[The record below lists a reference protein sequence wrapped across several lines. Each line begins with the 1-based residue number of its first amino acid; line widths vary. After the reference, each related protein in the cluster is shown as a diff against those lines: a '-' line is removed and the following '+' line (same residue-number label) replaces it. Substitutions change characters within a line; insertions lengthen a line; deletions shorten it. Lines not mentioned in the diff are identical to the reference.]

1 MQRLLIS
8 GIASP
13 LGELAAATAAGTAEV
28 SGIDRIPARTAASGR
43 SLRAF
48 ALDPASRRLG
58 EVLRSERPDAV
69 LHLPRPDG
77 AATPGRALGDTLRLL
92 EAARDAGVRQVVV
105 LSSAL
110 IYGPSVAAR
119 PFRDENAAL
128 ATAPPSTRLHAGA
141 ALDVAAALFGVQHG
155 EVRVAVLR
163 AVSTLGAGVASGLGL
178 LLAGGTTPVALGH
191 DPLVQLL
198 HSADLVTALLA
209 AAAGGL
215 RGVFNVTGPAPVPL
229 SVALRES
236 GSPALPLPASL
247 LRAASGIGLAATSDD
262 LDFLRE
268 PCTVNGDRFV
278 AATGFAP
285 RWTLHDLFREARKP
299 IAA

>member
-1 MQRLLIS
+1 MKRLLIS

-13 LGELAAATAAGTAEV
+13 LGELTAATAAGELEV
-28 SGIDRIPARTAASGR
+28 AGIDRVPARTAACGR
-43 SLRAF
+43 ALRAF
-48 ALDPASRRLG
+48 ALDPATRRLG
-58 EVLRSERPDAV
+58 EVLQSERPDAV

-110 IYGPSVAAR
+110 LYGPSAAAR

-128 ATAPPSTRLHAGA
+128 ATTPSATRLHAGA

-155 EVRVAVLR
+155 EIRVAVLR
-163 AVSTLGAGVASGLGL
+163 AVSTLGAGAASGLGL
-178 LLAGGTTPVALGH
+178 LLGGGTTPVALGH
-191 DPLVQLL
+191 DPLIQLL

-215 RGVFNVTGPAPVPL
+215 RGVFNVTGPDPLPL
-229 SVALRES
+229 SVGLRES
-236 GSPALPLPASL
+236 GGTALPLPASL
-247 LRAASGIGLAATSDD
+247 LRTARRIGLAGAEGD
-262 LDFLRE
+262 LDFLLE
-268 PCTVNGDRFV
+268 PCTVNGDRFA

-285 RWTLHDLFREARKP
+285 RWTLHDLLREARKP